1 MGMVALLRVAAEAGF
16 TFPSWADL
24 SLPSAMI
31 ALVVLVVV
39 SIVRGWLVP
48 KNQHDREL
56 AAANQR
62 TQDAKDRGDEW
73 KATARAQSDVMASKD
88 QQIETLVATNAV
100 VQDILR
106 EASPIQLGTTEPRGG
121 G

>member
-1 MGMVALLRVAAEAGF
+1 MILAVTEAGI
-16 TFPSWADL
+16 TFPGWADI
-24 SLPSAMI
+24 SVSG
-31 ALVVLVVV
+31 ALIGLAVLVVV

-73 KATARAQSDVMASKD
+73 KATALEYRGVLDRKEAQVD
-88 QQIETLVATNAV
+88 TLVQTNAV

-106 EASPIQLGTTEPRGG
+106 EASPTHLGTTEARGG

>member
-1 MGMVALLRVAAEAGF
+1 MGVVALLIVATETGF

-24 SLPSAMI
+24 SLPSAFL
-31 ALVVLVVV
+31 ALLVLIVV

-73 KATARAQSDVMASKD
+73 KVTAREQAGVLTIKD
-88 QQIETLVATNAV
+88 EQIKTLVQTNAV

-106 EASPIQLGTTEPRGG
+106 EASPIQLGTAEPRGG